1 MKLILVIIAM
11 MGLTSCAT
19 ILNDDTQKINVTTSG
34 NVKTDIIVNGQTYQA
49 PSILTLDRSK
59 EDLVIKAV
67 NPNCTQQYLLKSK
80 VDNKFW
86 LNILSGGTFGSTTDY
101 SSEEMWAYQDEVEL
115 KCKHL

>member
-1 MKLILVIIAM
+1 MKSILAIVAL

-19 ILNDDTQKINVTTSG
+19 ILNEDTQRINVTTSN

-49 PSILTLDRSK
+49 PSILTLDRSEK
-59 EDLVIKAV
+59 DLVIKAQ
-67 NPNCTQQYLLKSK
+67 NPNCNQDYLLKSK

-101 SSEEMWAYQDEVEL
+101 STEEMWTYQDEVEL
-115 KCKHL
+115 KCRL